1 MTQQALVECR
11 RFWLRLRLFR
21 SAGTVLVDYRIM
33 KNHVRVLLTS
43 GEFGL

>member
-21 SAGTVLVDYRIM
+21 AAGTVLIDYRIM
-33 KNHVRVLLTS
+33 KNHVRVLLAA